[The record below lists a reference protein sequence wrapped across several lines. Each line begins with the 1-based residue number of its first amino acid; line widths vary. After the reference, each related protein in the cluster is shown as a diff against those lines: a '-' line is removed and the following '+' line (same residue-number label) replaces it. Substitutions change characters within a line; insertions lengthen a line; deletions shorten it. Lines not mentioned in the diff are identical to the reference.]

1 MARARTVTR
10 SAKTGRF
17 VTKSYAK
24 RAPSKTTTERVG
36 GSTKNTRTVY
46 RSADTGQF
54 VTQKFAAAEPA
65 TTISQKV

>member
-1 MARARTVTR
+1 MVRTRTVAR

-24 RAPSKTTTERVG
+24 RAPSTTTTERVG
-36 GSTKNTRTVY
+36 GSAKNTRTVY
-46 RSADTGQF
+46 RSAATGQF
-54 VTQKFAAAEPA
+54 VTQKVAEAMPA